1 MPNREYHS
9 ILIRGFEY
17 ESISSSA
24 QHSFLIKL
32 PCYHFKNVTLD
43 NMENESGIWPE
54 SLLPSKTSVE
64 SNDEKKIEKANWM
77 ERLLEIRTHWKNK

>member
-32 PCYHFKNVTLD
+32 PRYHFKTVRLD
-43 NMENESGIWPE
+43 NKENESGIWPE
-54 SLLPSKTSVE
+54 SLLPSKTLVE
-64 SNDEKKIEKANWM
+64 SNEEKEIEKANWM
-77 ERLLEIRTHWKNK
+77 ERLLEIRTH